1 MEHLLRRPAK
11 LRHPA
16 LDSDQLELQ
25 ETSTSA
31 EIRFFVGLTAHP
43 LDFSHNSRVPL
54 QFRTGG
60 SDQREQLRQVRTE
73 TGTKSD
79 LVAKL

>member
-1 MEHLLRRPAK
+1 MEHLLRRPAI

-25 ETSTSA
+25 ETSTRD
-31 EIRFFVGLTAHP
+31 EIRIFAGLTAHP
-43 LDFSHNSRVPL
+43 LDFSHNSRIPL

-60 SDQREQLRQVRTE
+60 SGQREKLSQVRTE